1 MVYAPKFSRLRRLK
15 GWREIFFVLVRE
27 AKNLRA
33 RTKKFSLHI
42 FRKHAPQSEDFRC
55 VFLRQQVIDL
65 SIEAMAKPYDFH
77 IAWELSYNHV
87 FTIHPRHIILELP
100 PVYPDTA
107 LVPFF
112 IMCFSFFDHMISVE
126 YIFH

>member
-1 MVYAPKFSRLRRLK
+1 MFWFGKQ
-15 GWREIFFVLVRE
+15 
-27 AKNLRA
+27 KNLRA

-55 VFLRQQVIDL
+55 VFLRQQVIDR

-77 IAWELSYNHV
+77 IVWELSYNHV

-112 IMCFSFFDHMISVE
+112 IMYFSFFGHMISVE